1 MAYITAFLEG
11 LLSFISPCVLPMIPL
26 YIGYLAGGTVSK
38 DGNIVKENNNLIK
51 NSISFVLGF
60 TVLFIALGASASFL
74 GTYLNEH
81 LDIINR
87 VGGVIVIIFSL
98 SFLGVKFL
106 PFLENTYKLK
116 TKTTGLGIF
125 SSFLFGIVFAVGWSP
140 CTGPFLGSALMLA
153 ANSDTLNQGIFTLFS
168 YSMGLGVPF
177 LISAILLKQLE
188 GAFNFIKKHYKVV
201 TLVSGLLLLA
211 MGILMTLGY
220 SPAQLFI

>member
-38 DGNIVKENNNLIK
+38 DGDKVKENNNLIK

-60 TVLFIALGASASFL
+60 TVLFVALGASASFL

-87 VGGVIVIIFSL
+87 IGGVIVIIFSL

-106 PFLENTYKLK
+106 PFLENTYKLIKDK
-116 TKTTGLGIF
+116 TYI
-125 SSFLFGIVFAVGWSP
+125 
-140 CTGPFLGSALMLA
+140 
-153 ANSDTLNQGIFTLFS
+153 
-168 YSMGLGVPF
+168 
-177 LISAILLKQLE
+177 
-188 GAFNFIKKHYKVV
+188 NFIKDLK
-201 TLVSGLLLLA
+201 
-211 MGILMTLGY
+211 
-220 SPAQLFI
+220 